1 MPKNLLIFCLF
12 FCLLVPAVRAERDI
26 RPPRLIIA
34 SVSGAVLTLTYD
46 ELLDT
51 TSAPALGSFRI
62 VRTEPTFKILRSTGV
77 SISGS
82 TVVIILAEPVL
93 ATQAVTIEYCCFS
106 GPGTRIQD
114 LSGNYARAFGSGQ
127 KGLAVWNNTL
137 SGTPV
142 TSSRGGISSEGTDD
156 YIDDMV
162 EACRAFIN
170 AAEERDR

>member
-1 MPKNLLIFCLF
+1 MIRCLLIFCLSS
-12 FCLLVPAVRAERDI
+12 CLLVPTVRAQRDTT
-26 RPPRLIIA
+26 PPRLIIA
-34 SVSGAVLTLTYD
+34 SVSGAVLTLTYN
-46 ELLDT
+46 EILDT

-62 VRTEPTFKILRSTGV
+62 VRTEPTFKVLRSTGV

-93 ATQAVTIEYCCFS
+93 ATQTVTIEYCCFS

-114 LSGNYARAFGSGQ
+114 LAGNYARPLSGGQ
-127 KGLAVWNNTL
+127 TGIAVWNNTL
-137 SGTPV
+137 SSTPV
-142 TSSRGGISSEGTDD
+142 TGSGGGTSSEGTDD

-162 EACRAFIN
+162 EACRTFIN